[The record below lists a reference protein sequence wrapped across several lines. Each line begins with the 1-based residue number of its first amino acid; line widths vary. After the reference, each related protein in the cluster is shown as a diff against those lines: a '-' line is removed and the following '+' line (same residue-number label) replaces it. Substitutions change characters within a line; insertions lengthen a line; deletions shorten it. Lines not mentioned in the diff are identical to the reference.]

1 MSKRWLH
8 SSGGDTGK
16 NCDSVRM
23 ARLRTAG
30 RECVRSGAMAA
41 RGCGFVR
48 GSEKWAGKRVI
59 RMDSVD
65 SVSIRVSGGVSGCR

>member
-1 MSKRWLH
+1 MSNRWLH

-16 NCDSVRM
+16 NCDRVRM
-23 ARLRTAG
+23 ARVRTAG
-30 RECVRSGAMAA
+30 RECIRSGAMAV